1 MTAHQRA
8 LVKTSFVIAIFG
20 IIMSIATVWP
30 PILGYTVAAVVCG
43 IFVGVIYISFR
54 LYEDSKE
61 GPKW

>member
-30 PILGYTVAAVVCG
+30 PILGYTVVAAACG

-54 LYEDSKE
+54 VYEDSKE

>member
-30 PILGYTVAAVVCG
+30 PILGYTAAASAGG

>member
-30 PILGYTVAAVVCG
+30 PILGYIVVAVACG
-43 IFVGVIYISFR
+43 IFVGVIYIAFR
-54 LYEDSKE
+54 VYEDAKE